1 MEKKQEEIW
10 IEFCK
15 QFKEKISEITSP
27 VVNSGIHSREALTD
41 VITNIILLEINIDRK
56 PWNQIKMRDVKLSTE
71 KEVRE
76 EVLKTTSEDELIS
89 ALLEKV
95 SSEISYVDEKAEDLT
110 EEKLNDFALYTALK
124 NYNLKNYK

>member
-27 VVNSGIHSREALTD
+27 VVNSGTRSREALTD

-124 NYNLKNYK
+124 NYNPKNYK